1 LIINIKGL
9 NFTYQTTNTEVIKD
23 FDLEIKAG
31 EIVAILGQSGS
42 GKSTLLRLVSGLE
55 MPNSGEIK
63 INDKI
68 VSNKEIFIEPEK
80 REVGLVFQDYA
91 LFPHMTVGKN
101 IMYGLKGKTKKE
113 KIDRVNELLDLI
125 DLKGIN
131 KRYPHELSGGQQQ
144 RIALARALAPN
155 PALLLLD
162 EPFSNLDTNLKS
174 QIRNDLRLILKK
186 ANITSIFVTHDQ
198 VDANVLADKI
208 VFLKEGKIM
217 KEIVL
222 R

>member
-1 LIINIKGL
+1 MIIKIRGL
-9 NFTYQTTNTEVIKD
+9 NFTYKTTSTEVIKD
-23 FDLEIKAG
+23 FDLDIKEG

-55 MPNSGEIK
+55 IPNSGEIK
-63 INDKI
+63 INNKVI
-68 VSNKEIFIEPEK
+68 YNKETFIEPEK
-80 REVGLVFQDYA
+80 RNVGLVFQDYA
-91 LFPHMTVGKN
+91 LFPHMNIEKN
-101 IMYGLKGKTKKE
+101 IMYGLKGLTKKE
-113 KIDRVNELLDLI
+113 KKARVNELLELVN
-125 DLKGIN
+125 LKDVN

-155 PALLLLD
+155 PSLLLLD
-162 EPFSNLDTNLKS
+162 EPFSNLDANLKS
-174 QIRNDLRLILKK
+174 KIRNDLRLILKK

-208 VFLKEGKIM
+208 VFLSSGKIM
-217 KEIVL
+217 ETIEL